1 MEDRFM
7 KKRWLI
13 FLDFVDLTQ
22 RGGMDNI
29 VYEFLELLVI
39 AEIKAKKLP
48 KKALKVIQE
57 IKKKNSLI

>member
-1 MEDRFM
+1 M